1 LRVDVSDQHQVRWP
15 DPEREAGETEAA
27 SPDSC
32 DPFQLD
38 PDVAGVYLSVIREG
52 EGMALLQGKFS
63 RESRWPERLAVGE
76 YFLTILETGSV
87 YRRRIRSSGGYF
99 LYGGW
104 EL

>member
-15 DPEREAGETEAA
+15 DSERDAEETEAA

-32 DPFQLD
+32 DNFQLD
-38 PDVAGVYLSVIREG
+38 PNVAGVYLSVIREG

-63 RESRWPERLAVGE
+63 RESRWPDRLAVGE
-76 YFLTILETGSV
+76 YFLPILGIGSV
-87 YRRRIRSSGGYF
+87 YRRRIRSSRGYF
-99 LYGGW
+99 LYGRW